1 MRKIIHCDCDCFF
14 AAVEMRDFPEYR
26 DVPLAIGGRSD
37 RRGVIATCNYAAR
50 AFGVRSAMA
59 TGHAQKL
66 CPDLVVIPG
75 RMAEYKAVSAQIMNI
90 YREVTDLIEPLSID
104 EAYLDVSDVTLHEGS
119 ATRIAQWLK
128 TRVHAET
135 GITISAGVAP
145 NKFLAKVASDWRK
158 PDGLY
163 VIRPHEVELFV
174 AALPV
179 SKLHG
184 VGAKT
189 TEKLQRMGI
198 KTCADLRSRSRQK
211 LVEHF
216 GRFGEQL
223 YELARGIDDR
233 PVVVSRERKSVSV
246 EHTYPVDLPG
256 LQECYAQLPD
266 LVAELQTRF
275 ERYRERGL
283 QGVFVKLKACD
294 FTQTTIEQHTTHVST
309 DLLQALM
316 AKGFERLNKPVRL
329 LGVGFR
335 LPDEENRAVEQL
347 SLW

>member
-189 TEKLQRMGI
+189 T
-198 KTCADLRSRSRQK
+198 RSFSAWGLKPVQTYVAALGK
-211 LVEHF
+211 SWWSTLDVLVSGCMNWRAGLMIVRWWF
-216 GRFGEQL
+216 
-223 YELARGIDDR
+223 
-233 PVVVSRERKSVSV
+233 RERKSVSV

-335 LPDEENRAVEQL
+335 LPDEESRAVEQL